1 MASVGACW
9 RLLASNG
16 PTVFLNLFFLI
27 SGQKLNN
34 NQVEALAKLGPD
46 APWHQRV
53 LVKHRRLIGIL
64 IPFLFFQISWWLLA
78 YRWNLWTLF
87 PERWILSVT
96 MIFGAS
102 VAGKIMYT
110 V

>member
-1 MASVGACW
+1 M
-9 RLLASNG
+9 
-16 PTVFLNLFFLI
+16 
-27 SGQKLNN
+27 
-34 NQVEALAKLGPD
+34 GPD

-102 VAGKIMYT
+102 VAGKTQKFSAILILREIKLADFRKSKAAVLAILET
-110 V
+110 LNFDFCEFHA